1 MKSLGLWVLPAI
13 VGPALWAQSNASPA
27 TFQAETKLVLVPFNV
42 ARGKAFVPDLRASDV
57 VLLEDG
63 RPRNF
68 TVFEGPSTRN
78 GLPLELV
85 LLFDTTTLLKTQ
97 KPTHWNRKATYDFTN
112 HWDVAMSRA
121 ILEQSGADVRVS
133 IYHFD
138 QNQLERLSRATKDPQ
153 QIQNAFNRLLS
164 PISGPST
171 IPLVLPPNCWALG
184 PKDPIPFSPGWIV
197 ESSIATMKDAVGA
210 PENALR
216 ILVIFSEGKGGTTA
230 PPEEAADQARALG
243 IPLFNVVFDY
253 EDSVSPT
260 LPGREVAEAAQDALK
275 RYFQNLAD
283 STGGGMFYPSHIN
296 AKVISGILEFIRNQ
310 GLTQYVVGFLPGPSE
325 QTEHNL
331 EIRLKSKS
339 IGKLLGGQ
347 RKTVY

>member
-1 MKSLGLWVLPAI
+1 MKNLGLWVLPAI
-13 VGPALWAQSNASPA
+13 FGPALWAQSNTSPA
-27 TFQAETKLVLVPFNV
+27 TFHAQTKLVLVPFNV
-42 ARGKAFVPDLRASDV
+42 ARGKAFVPDLKSSDV

-63 RPRNF
+63 KPRNF
-68 TVFEGPSTRN
+68 TVFEGPSTRS

-85 LLFDTTTLLKTQ
+85 LLFDTTTLLKSQ
-97 KPTHWNRKATYDFTN
+97 KQTHWNRKATYDFTQ
-112 HWDVAMSRA
+112 HWDVARSRA

-153 QIQNAFNRLLS
+153 EFLSAFRRLLS

-171 IPLVLPPNCWALG
+171 ISLALPANRQILG
-184 PKDPIPFSPGWIV
+184 PKDIPFSPGWV
-197 ESSIATMKDAVGA
+197 MEASIATMKDSVAA
-210 PENALR
+210 PENAMR
-216 ILVIFSEGKGGTTA
+216 MLVIFSEGKGGTTTT
-230 PPEEAADQARALG
+230 PEDVAERARTFG
-243 IPLFNVVFDY
+243 MPLFNVVFDF
-253 EDSVSPT
+253 DQSVPPT
-260 LPGREVAEAAQDALK
+260 LPGRDLAIAARDDLM

-296 AKVISGILEFIRNQ
+296 AKVISGILEFVRNR
-310 GLTQYVVGFLPGPSE
+310 GLTQYVVGFVPESSM

-339 IGKLLGGQ
+339 IGTLLGGQ